1 MKTSLET
8 KQAHEI
14 PPYRVIRA
22 KCLPA
27 TGERGYR
34 VKIWEVPPFNDM
46 REIYK
51 TVPYCHTTDS
61 VQQQA
66 LDILIRNGFNI
77 VGRSSD
83 KTCYMFFVNNWSDE
97 FVGVS
102 DIK

>member
-1 MKTSLET
+1 MET
-8 KQAHEI
+8 KQAHDI
-14 PPYRVIRA
+14 PNYRVIRA

-27 TGERGYR
+27 TNDRGYR

-46 REIYK
+46 REISK
-51 TVPYCHTTDS
+51 TLPFCYTTDS

-66 LDILIRNGFNI
+66 LDALIRNGFNV

-83 KTCYMFFVNNWSDE
+83 KTCYMFIVNNWSDE